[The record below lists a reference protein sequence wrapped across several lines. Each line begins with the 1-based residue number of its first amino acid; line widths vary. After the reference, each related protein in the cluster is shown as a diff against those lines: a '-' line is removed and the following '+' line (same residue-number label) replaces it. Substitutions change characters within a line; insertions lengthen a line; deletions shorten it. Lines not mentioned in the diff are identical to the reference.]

1 MPESKGKLTVNIIET
16 IRQSKFASAVLT
28 VIDHSH
34 DDDNDDYYDDDDGDV
49 VMTLP

>member
-1 MPESKGKLTVNIIET
+1 MPESKGKLTVNKIET
-16 IRQSKFASAVLT
+16 IRQSKCASVVLT

-34 DDDNDDYYDDDDGDV
+34 VDDNDDDDDNDV